1 MMDENLRA
9 AYGPLVRRG
18 GPHGAACPSVEAL
31 VAAVRREGPEEQRL
45 ATVNQALRCPA
56 CRRELELLRSVERA
70 ADEADRADARPVLR
84 FRRPRIATLAL
95 AAMLLI
101 AVGVGVGRRPWDRGA
116 ADDVVRAPAGGVVL
130 LAPAD
135 GAALTPPPTLAWRA
149 VPGARRY
156 VVEVVTEGGA
166 VALRAPTTDTVL
178 AASATSGIVPG
189 EYRWAVRAQ
198 LTGGVELRSDARRL
212 RIRSP

>member
-1 MMDENLRA
+1 MMDEHLRA

-101 AVGVGVGRRPWDRGA
+101 AVGVGVGRRPWVRGV
-116 ADDVVRAPAGGVVL
+116 ADDVVRAPAADVVL

-135 GAALTPPPTLAWRA
+135 GAALTPAWRA

-156 VVEVVTEGGA
+156 VVEVIDKDGA
-166 VALRAPTTDTVL
+166 VAFRAPTTDTVL